1 MEEAPHCYLRL
12 YSAVSDALIL
22 MDEMNFGAAGDVL
35 IEGVLWARKL
45 CEEERKGE
53 LTLETELKA
62 WLRTGGE
69 MLRLEDIPDL
79 TLEEAETREIAEIRA
94 RVKALMEDAKKKI

>member
-12 YSAVSDALIL
+12 YNAVSDALTL

-35 IEGVLWARKL
+35 IEGMLWARKL

-62 WLRTGGE
+62 CGE

-79 TLEEAETREIAEIRA
+79 PLEEAETREIAEIRA